1 MALQK
6 KDLSKAERMSGDAV
20 KQEPDNPTY
29 LDTYAWVFFQ
39 QGNYTLAK
47 IYLKSAL
54 DKGGN
59 ESAAL
64 LEHYGWRWIMHRPEE
79 SMFKKQMVC
88 IATAA
93 GGGQK
98 NTCQDMAD
106 SAAYWGVAKTYK
118 YGIAVRAMKW
128 EDVTAKTKD
137 KIERDMDA
145 LASKIKAN
153 QGRVK
158 PPLKTRIFFPVMSM
172 VLKMRPDS
180 VDAKYWKEKGWLDG
194 KRPWK

>member
-59 ESAAL
+59 DSAAL
-64 LEHYGWRWIMHRPEE
+64 LEHYGDVLFMTGDVDGALEYWNNALEKGSDSKILP
-79 SMFKKQMVC
+79 
-88 IATAA
+88 
-93 GGGQK
+93 QK
-98 NTCQDMAD
+98 
-106 SAAYWGVAKTYK
+106 
-118 YGIAVRAMKW
+118 I
-128 EDVTAKTKD
+128 KD
-137 KIERDMDA
+137 K
-145 LASKIKAN
+145 
-153 QGRVK
+153 
-158 PPLKTRIFFPVMSM
+158 
-172 VLKMRPDS
+172 
-180 VDAKYWKEKGWLDG
+180 KYYEE
-194 KRPWK
+194 